1 MFLLKSNDQMLLK
14 NLKEILMS
22 SGYNITTEDHE
33 QFYLSIELILQ
44 NNKIILKDKIGQES
58 FGIPTNQSIVVR
70 SFKNLLSNFNVSFKN
85 LLYYP
90 IMQKLVYQEK
100 TLIIANIQHQI
111 MDLLFLY
118 MNKGID
124 KKILYTKIWPR
135 DKNIYFN
142 KLDTHLTNLKN
153 NLKKHLNY
161 TIKISTN
168 KSIIKMES

>member
-14 NLKEILMS
+14 NFKEILMS

-111 MDLLFLY
+111 MDLLFL
-118 MNKGID
+118 
-124 KKILYTKIWPR
+124 
-135 DKNIYFN
+135 
-142 KLDTHLTNLKN
+142 
-153 NLKKHLNY
+153 
-161 TIKISTN
+161 
-168 KSIIKMES
+168 